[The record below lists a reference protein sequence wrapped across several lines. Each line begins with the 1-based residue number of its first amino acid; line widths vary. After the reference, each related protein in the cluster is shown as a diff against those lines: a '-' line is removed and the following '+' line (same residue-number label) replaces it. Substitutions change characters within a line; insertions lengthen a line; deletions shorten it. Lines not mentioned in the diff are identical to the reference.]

1 MSKSTRTPEQRIA
14 EYRRRI
20 ARIEAEAAK
29 PKRGTQAYR
38 DWNRKKYLVGAVIMG
53 VYEKDS
59 KLKAAVMK
67 LLDKHLTRVA
77 DRQLF
82 GLEVSG
88 SGDATE
94 TSVSAS
100 EDPLVAAQR
109 LAPNSADHGD
119 PAKVVGQNA
128 REGSKNSPE
137 GPKLEQGGLWDRA
150 KEMLSK

>member
-14 EYRRRI
+14 EYQRRI

-38 DWNRKKYLVGAVIMG
+38 DWNRKKFLVGAVIMG
-53 VYEKDS
+53 VYEKDP

-67 LLDKHLTRVA
+67 LLDKHLTRAA
-77 DRQLF
+77 DRQLV
-82 GLEVSG
+82 GLEVRG
-88 SGDATE
+88 SGDAAE
-94 TSVSAS
+94 ASVSAP

-109 LAPNSADHGD
+109 LTPNSADHGD
-119 PAKVVGQNA
+119 PAKAVGQNA
-128 REGSKNSPE
+128 QEGVKNSPE
-137 GPKLEQGGLWDRA
+137 GPKLEQQSVWDRA